1 MQRGRGF
8 PLSLFYHRSTMKH
21 FLCAVLILCLL
32 FTSGCGS
39 AQTGTQTDTDCL
51 PGTEIAKTD
60 SMKLQFAN
68 QFAVDYYED
77 GYKLLT
83 VKQGDRFLL
92 IPEGMQAPDGLP
104 EDIITLQAPVRNIY
118 MAASGTMALFDAID
132 ALDSILFSA
141 TKEDGWYVENAA
153 EAMKDGRILFAG
165 KYSEP
170 DYEALMEGDCGLA
183 IENTMLLHTPKVKDM
198 IEQLG
203 IPVLI
208 EYSSYEEHPLGR
220 TEWIRFFGALLDKE
234 TEAEAA
240 FNKQAQQV
248 MALEGQ
254 TGTGKSLGFFYISAS
269 GRVVVYSGKGYMAE
283 MVRIAGGDYVF
294 DSVIDPDSARSSVNI
309 TMEDFYSAAI
319 DADYL
324 IYNATIDEP
333 IDTIDQLLQKS
344 SLLADLKAVRN
355 GNVWCTGKYMYQA
368 TDITGDLIMDLHR
381 VLTDDPGEMR
391 FLYKLQ

>member
-1 MQRGRGF
+1 
-8 PLSLFYHRSTMKH
+8 MKH
-21 FLCAVLILCLL
+21 FLCALLIFCLL
-32 FTSGCGS
+32 FTAGCAAS
-39 AQTGTQTDTDCL
+39 PSGTQDAADCL
-51 PGTEIAKTD
+51 PGTDIPKTD
-60 SMKLQFAN
+60 SMLLQYAD
-68 QFAVDYYED
+68 QFAVDYYEG

-92 IPEGMQAPDGLP
+92 VPEGMQAPEGLA
-104 EDIITLQAPVRNIY
+104 EDIIVLQAPVRNIY
-118 MAASGTMALFDAID
+118 MAASGTMALFDAMD

-141 TKEDGWYVENAA
+141 TKADAWYVENAA
-153 EAMKDGRILFAG
+153 KAMKEGKILFAG

-183 IENTMLLHTPKVKDM
+183 LENTMLLHSPKVKDM

-234 TEAEAA
+234 AEADAA
-240 FNKQAQQV
+240 FAEQAQQV
-248 MALEGQ
+248 KALEGQ

-269 GRVVVYSGKGYMAE
+269 GRVVVYSGKGYIAE

-294 DSVIDPDSARSSVNI
+294 DSVIDPDSSRSSVNI
-309 TMEDFYSAAI
+309 TMEDFYSTAI

-333 IDTIDQLLQKS
+333 IDTIEQLLQKS
-344 SLLADLKAVRN
+344 SLLADLKAVKN

>member
-1 MQRGRGF
+1 
-8 PLSLFYHRSTMKH
+8 MKH
-21 FLCAVLILCLL
+21 FLCALLIFCLL
-32 FTSGCGS
+32 FTAGCAAS
-39 AQTGTQTDTDCL
+39 PSETQDAADCL
-51 PGTEIAKTD
+51 PGTNIAKTD
-60 SMKLQFAN
+60 SMPLQYAD
-68 QFAVDYYED
+68 QFAVDYFEG

-83 VKQGDRFLL
+83 VMQGDRFLFV
-92 IPEGMQAPDGLP
+92 PEGMQAPEGLA
-104 EDIITLQAPVRNIY
+104 EGIIVLQAPVRNIY
-118 MAASGTMALFDAID
+118 MAASGTMALFDAMN

-141 TKEDGWYVENAA
+141 TKADGWYVENAA
-153 EAMKDGRILFAG
+153 KAMNEGRILFAG

-183 IENTMLLHTPKVKDM
+183 LENTMLLHSPKVKDM

-220 TEWIRFFGALLDKE
+220 TEWIKFFGALLDKE
-234 TEAEAA
+234 SEAEAA
-240 FNKQAQQV
+240 FEEQAQQIK
-248 MALEGQ
+248 ALEGQ
-254 TGTGKSLGFFYISAS
+254 PDTGKSLGFFYISAS
-269 GRVVVYSGKGYMAE
+269 GRVVVYSGKGYVAE
-283 MVRIAGGDYVF
+283 MVRLAGGDYVF
-294 DSVIDPDSARSSVNI
+294 DSVIDPESSRSSVNI
-309 TMEDFYSAAI
+309 TMEDFYSTAI

-333 IDTIDQLLQKS
+333 IDTIEQLLQKS
-344 SLLADLKAVRN
+344 SLLADLKAVKN

>member
-1 MQRGRGF
+1 
-8 PLSLFYHRSTMKH
+8 MKH
-21 FLCAVLILCLL
+21 FLCALLIFCLL
-32 FTSGCGS
+32 FTAGCS
-39 AQTGTQTDTDCL
+39 AAPQGPQSNADCL
-51 PGTEIAKTD
+51 PGTELAKTD
-60 SMKLQFAN
+60 SMLLQYAD
-68 QFAVDYYED
+68 QFAVDYFEG

-92 IPEGMQAPDGLP
+92 VPEGMQAPEGLA
-104 EDIITLQAPVRNIY
+104 EDIIVLQAPVQNIY
-118 MAASGTMALFDAID
+118 MAASGVMALFDAMD

-153 EAMKDGRILFAG
+153 KAMKEGRILFAG

-170 DYEALMEGDCGLA
+170 DYEALMEGGCSLA
-183 IENTMLLHTPKVKDM
+183 LENTMLLHSPKVKDM

-234 TEAEAA
+234 AEADAA
-240 FNKQAQQV
+240 FAEQTQQV
-248 MALEGQ
+248 KALEGQ

-269 GRVVVYSGKGYMAE
+269 GRVVVYSGKGYVAE

-294 DSVIDPDSARSSVNI
+294 DSVIDPESTRSSVNI
-309 TMEDFYSAAI
+309 TMEDFYATAI

-333 IDTIDQLLQKS
+333 IDTVDQLLQKS
-344 SLLADLKAVRN
+344 SLLADLKAVKN

>member
-1 MQRGRGF
+1 M
-8 PLSLFYHRSTMKH
+8 
-21 FLCAVLILCLL
+21 LL
-32 FTSGCGS
+32 QY
-39 AQTGTQTDTDCL
+39 AD
-51 PGTEIAKTD
+51 
-60 SMKLQFAN
+60 
-68 QFAVDYYED
+68 QFAVDYYEG

-92 IPEGMQAPDGLP
+92 VPEGMQAPEGLS
-104 EDIITLQAPVRNIY
+104 EDIIVLQAPVQNIY
-118 MAASGTMALFDAID
+118 MAASGTMALFDAMN

-141 TKEDGWYVENAA
+141 TKADGWYVENAA
-153 EAMKDGRILFAG
+153 KAMNEGRILFAG

-183 IENTMLLHTPKVKDM
+183 LENTMLLHSPKVKDM

-220 TEWIRFFGALLDKE
+220 TEWIKFFGALLDKE
-234 TEAEAA
+234 AEADAA
-240 FNKQAQQV
+240 FEEQAQQV
-248 MALEGQ
+248 KALEGQ

-269 GRVVVYSGKGYMAE
+269 GRVVVYSGKGYIAE

-294 DSVIDPDSARSSVNI
+294 DSVIDPESSRSSVNI
-309 TMEDFYSAAI
+309 TMEDFYSSAI

-333 IDTIDQLLQKS
+333 IDTIEQLLQKS
-344 SLLADLKAVRN
+344 SLLADLKAVKN

>member
-1 MQRGRGF
+1 
-8 PLSLFYHRSTMKH
+8 MKH
-21 FLCAVLILCLL
+21 FLCALLIFCLL
-32 FTSGCGS
+32 FTAGCS
-39 AQTGTQTDTDCL
+39 AAPQDTQNNADCL
-51 PGTEIAKTD
+51 PGTDIAKTD
-60 SMKLQFAN
+60 SMLLQYAD
-68 QFAVDYYED
+68 QFAVDYYEG

-83 VKQGDRFLL
+83 VKQGERFLL
-92 IPEGMQAPDGLP
+92 VPEGMQAPEGLAD
-104 EDIITLQAPVRNIY
+104 DIIVLQAPVRNIY

-141 TKEDGWYVENAA
+141 TKADAWYVENAA
-153 EAMKDGRILFAG
+153 KAMKDGKILFAG

-183 IENTMLLHTPKVKDM
+183 LENTMLLHSPKVKDM

-220 TEWIRFFGALLDKE
+220 TEWIKFFGALLDKE
-234 TEAEAA
+234 AEADAA
-240 FNKQAQQV
+240 FAEQAQQV
-248 MALEGQ
+248 KALEGQ

-269 GRVVVYSGKGYMAE
+269 GRVVVYSGKGYIAE

-294 DSVIDPDSARSSVNI
+294 DSVIDPDSSRSSVNI
-309 TMEDFYSAAI
+309 TMEDFYSTAI
-319 DADYL
+319 NADYL

-333 IDTIDQLLQKS
+333 IDTIEQLLQKS
-344 SLLADLKAVRN
+344 SLLADLKAVKN

>member
-1 MQRGRGF
+1 
-8 PLSLFYHRSTMKH
+8 MKH
-21 FLCAVLILCLL
+21 FLCALLIFCLL
-32 FTSGCGS
+32 FTAGCS
-39 AQTGTQTDTDCL
+39 AAPQGPQNNSDCL
-51 PGTEIAKTD
+51 PGTDLAKTD
-60 SMKLQFAN
+60 SMLLQYAD
-68 QFAVDYYED
+68 QFAVDYYEG

-92 IPEGMQAPDGLP
+92 VPEGMQAPEGLT
-104 EDIITLQAPVRNIY
+104 EDIIVLQAPVQNIY
-118 MAASGTMALFDAID
+118 MAASGTMALFDAMD

-153 EAMKDGRILFAG
+153 KAMKEGRILFAG

-183 IENTMLLHTPKVKDM
+183 LENTMLLHSPKVKDM

-220 TEWIRFFGALLDKE
+220 TEWIKFFGALLDKE
-234 TEAEAA
+234 AEADSA
-240 FNKQAQQV
+240 FEEQAQQV
-248 MALEGQ
+248 KALEGQ

-269 GRVVVYSGKGYMAE
+269 GRVVVYSGKGYIAE

-294 DSVIDPDSARSSVNI
+294 DSVIDPESSRSSVNI
-309 TMEDFYSAAI
+309 TMEDFYATAI

-333 IDTIDQLLQKS
+333 IDTVDQLLQKS
-344 SLLADLKAVRN
+344 SLLADLKAVKN

-391 FLYKLQ
+391 FLYKLR

>member
-1 MQRGRGF
+1 
-8 PLSLFYHRSTMKH
+8 MKH
-21 FLCAVLILCLL
+21 FLCAFLIFCLL
-32 FTSGCGS
+32 FTAGCAAS
-39 AQTGTQTDTDCL
+39 TSETQVALDCL
-51 PGTEIAKTD
+51 PGTELAKTD
-60 SMKLQFAN
+60 SMLLQYAD
-68 QFAVDYYED
+68 QFAVDYFEG

-92 IPEGMQAPDGLP
+92 VPEGMQAPEGLA
-104 EDIITLQAPVRNIY
+104 EDIIVLQAPVHNIY
-118 MAASGTMALFDAID
+118 MAASGTMALFDAMD

-141 TKEDGWYVENAA
+141 TKADGWYVENATK
-153 EAMKDGRILFAG
+153 AMKDGRILFAG

-183 IENTMLLHTPKVKDM
+183 LENTMLLHSPKVKDM

-220 TEWIRFFGALLDKE
+220 TEWIKFFGALLDKE
-234 TEAEAA
+234 SEAEAA
-240 FNKQAQQV
+240 FEEQAQQV
-248 MALEGQ
+248 KALEGQ
-254 TGTGKSLGFFYISAS
+254 PDTGKSLGFFYISAS
-269 GRVVVYSGKGYMAE
+269 GRVVVYSGKGYVAE
-283 MVRIAGGDYVF
+283 MVRLAGGDYVF
-294 DSVIDPDSARSSVNI
+294 DSVIDPESNRSSVNI
-309 TMEDFYSAAI
+309 TMEDFYASAI

-333 IDTIDQLLQKS
+333 VDTVEQLLQKS
-344 SLLADLKAVRN
+344 SLLADLKAVKN